1 MNPNN
6 AIEVRNVSVTF
17 RKYFNKSYSL
27 KEKLIHRTPD
37 QYEMV
42 NVIKDLS
49 FEVKKGEA
57 VGLIGE
63 NGCGKSTTLKLL
75 AGILYP
81 DSGTVEIQGRIS
93 SLLELGAGFHQ
104 DLSGRENI
112 YINASIMGLSMKEIR
127 EKMDSI
133 IDFAEM
139 EDCIDNPVKTY
150 STGMYMRLAFSIAIN
165 VCADIIL
172 IDEILAVGDVRFQAK
187 CFDKLIKLKQS
198 GVTIVLVSH
207 SMEQIEKICDKSIW
221 LIHGELKEEGEPRET
236 GARYLNYMTANQLPQ
251 AETNEITKEQDDLTQ
266 NNGTWSFKRIS
277 QTNAGGSQQ
286 EVFSTGEE
294 LRLEMELEAP
304 DVVSNI
310 MVEINLV
317 REDGL
322 FCCGVSAGRESI
334 VLDEAEKTVKF
345 YLCFKELNLLN
356 GSYHFDLNIVDG
368 EAKSLFF
375 AGNVCTFQIRS
386 ERNER
391 GMLYLRHAWMKE

>member
-1 MNPNN
+1 MNSNN
-6 AIEVRNVSVTF
+6 AIEVRSVNITF

-27 KEKLIHRTPD
+27 KEKLIHWTPD

-42 NVIKDLS
+42 NVLKNVS

-75 AGILYP
+75 ARILYP
-81 DSGTVEIQGRIS
+81 DSGTVEIRGRIS

-133 IDFAEM
+133 IEFAEM
-139 EDCIDNPVKTY
+139 GDCIDDPVRTY

-165 VCADIIL
+165 VDADIIL
-172 IDEILAVGDVRFQAK
+172 IDEILAVGDIRFQAK
-187 CFDKLIKLKQS
+187 CFDKLIELKQS
-198 GVTIVLVSH
+198 GNTIVLVSH

-221 LIHGELKEEGEPRET
+221 LIHGEVKEEGEPSDT
-236 GARYLNYMTANQLPQ
+236 GSHYLKYMMANQLQQ
-251 AETNEITKEQDDLTQ
+251 AETNANTNEQDELAR
-266 NNGTWSFKRIS
+266 NNGTLSLKRVS
-277 QTNAGGSQQ
+277 QTNADGFQQ
-286 EVFSTGEE
+286 EVFSTGDE
-294 LRLEMELEAP
+294 LRLEMELEVS
-304 DVVSNI
+304 DYVSNI

-322 FCCGVSAGRESI
+322 FCCGVTAGTESI
-334 VLDEAEKTVKF
+334 VFDETEKTVKF
-345 YLCFKELNLLN
+345 CLCFKELNLLN
-356 GSYHFDLNIVDG
+356 GIYHFDLNVIDE

-375 AGNVCTFQIRS
+375 VGNVCMFQIKS

-391 GMLYLRHAWMKE
+391 GMLYLKHMWMKE